1 MKFLFF
7 ITFIFLTTLSW
18 ADHRILFLGDSLT
31 EGYGVEKE
39 ESFPSLIEQKLKQE
53 LKLNDLKIINAGI
66 GGSTSA
72 SGLSRLEWHLKA
84 NITHIILA
92 LGSNDA
98 LRGLKPS
105 DTFKNLELVIH
116 RALKA
121 KIKILI
127 LGAKAPPNYSKAFTN
142 EFDGLFLKL
151 SKKYKLPFVPFILE
165 GVAGNPKYNQADGIH
180 PNTIGHKIIADKLL
194 KPIKDF
200 L

>member
-1 MKFLFF
+1 MKFLSFIAFF
-7 ITFIFLTTLSW
+7 FFTSFCW
-18 ADHRILFLGDSLT
+18 AEHKILFLGDSLT

-39 ESFPSLIEQKLKQE
+39 ESFPTLIEQKLKLDPK
-53 LKLNDLKIINAGI
+53 LKTLKIINAGI

-72 SGLSRLEWHLKA
+72 SGLSRLEWHLKT
-84 NITHIILA
+84 NITHIIIA

-98 LRGLKPS
+98 LRGLSPS
-105 DTFKNLELVIH
+105 ETYKNLELVIN
-116 RALKA
+116 RATKA

-142 EFDGLFLKL
+142 EFDGLFFKL

-180 PNTIGHKIIADKLL
+180 PNPQGHKIISEKLL